1 MEEAVAGYRAARTGP
16 HAWMVQRFICPADR
30 LLELAGVLTTT
41 MTEDEEP
48 WSLVATARPADTGAI
63 ADFVVEMS
71 GGADVEV
78 VETVFPEGGSAAAV
92 AGLVEGFGRVVY
104 FEVPWRSSFTTA
116 LDVLGAARA
125 QSGRALGAKVRCGG
139 VMAEAFPPPDVL
151 AAFLL
156 ACRDRH
162 LPIKATAGL
171 HHPFRHTDA
180 ATGFIRHGFINLL
193 AASALAHGGADLAV
207 LTEVLADTDPGDFSL
222 EARGLTW
229 RRRRVDAASLAAIR
243 SDLFV
248 GYGSC
253 SFDEPVTDLAAL
265 GMLPV
270 AS

>member
-1 MEEAVAGYRAARTGP
+1 
-16 HAWMVQRFICPADR
+16 MVERFICPANR

-48 WSLVATARPADTGAI
+48 WSLVATARPADAGAI
-63 ADFVVEMS
+63 ADFVAEMS

-78 VETVFPEGGSAAAV
+78 VETVFPDGGSAAAV
-92 AGLVEGFGRVVY
+92 AGLIEEFGRVVY
-104 FEVPWRSSFTTA
+104 FEVPWRSSFTAA
-116 LDVLGAARA
+116 LDVLVAARA
-125 QSGRALGAKVRCGG
+125 ESGRALGVKVRCGG
-139 VMAEAFPPPDVL
+139 VVAEAFPPPDLL
-151 AAFLL
+151 ASLLL
-156 ACRDRH
+156 ACRDRR

-171 HHPFRHTDA
+171 HHPFRHADA
-180 ATGFIRHGFINLL
+180 ATGFIHHGFINLL
-193 AASALAHGGADLAV
+193 AATALAHGGADLAL

-222 EARGLTW
+222 EVRSLTW
-229 RRRRVDAASLAAIR
+229 RQRQVDAVSLAAVR
-243 SDLFV
+243 SELFV